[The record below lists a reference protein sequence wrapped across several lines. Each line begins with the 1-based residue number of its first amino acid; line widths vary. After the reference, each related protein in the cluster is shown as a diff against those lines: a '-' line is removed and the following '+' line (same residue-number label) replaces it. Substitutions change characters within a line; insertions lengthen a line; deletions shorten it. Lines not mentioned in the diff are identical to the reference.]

1 MSVVLLIDDE
11 PAMGGLVDVWVS
23 ELGARVV
30 HVRTLD
36 EAMDAARHGDVDAV
50 LLDISLEQEDG
61 LDLFGRL
68 QDEQLLQDT
77 PVIAFSI
84 HDSRRGEALAK
95 GAKGF
100 VRKPFR
106 SEDLQATL
114 REHLRG

>member
-1 MSVVLLIDDE
+1 VSVVLLIDDE

-30 HVRTLD
+30 QVATLD
-36 EAMDAARHGDVDAV
+36 QAVEAARAGDVDAI
-50 LLDISLEQEDG
+50 LLDISLNHEDG
-61 LDLFGRL
+61 LDLFARL
-68 QDEQLLQDT
+68 EEEGILIDT

-84 HDSRRGEALAK
+84 HDSRRREAFAK

-106 SEDLQATL
+106 SEDLQSTL
-114 REHLRG
+114 REHLS